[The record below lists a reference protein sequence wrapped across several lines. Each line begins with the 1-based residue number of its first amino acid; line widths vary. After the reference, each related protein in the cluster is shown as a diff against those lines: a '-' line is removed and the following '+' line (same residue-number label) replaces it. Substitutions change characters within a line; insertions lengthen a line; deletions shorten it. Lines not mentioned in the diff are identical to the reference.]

1 MSELSKATKDKTVQG
16 KLSELSELVAWFQS
30 PAFKLEAAFDKF
42 KQAEALAEEIEKD
55 LTKLKN
61 DIKVVK
67 KKFDTEE

>member
-1 MSELSKATKDKTVQG
+1 MSGTSKNEDKSVQD
-16 KLSELSELVAWFQS
+16 KLTELSELVGWFQGQS
-30 PAFKLEAAFDKF
+30 FKLEDALDKF

-67 KKFDTEE
+67 KRFDSEA

>member
-1 MSELSKATKDKTVQG
+1 MSEKNNKTVQEQ
-16 KLSELSELVAWFQS
+16 LSELSDLVAWFQS
-30 PAFKLEAAFDKF
+30 PAFKLEDAFDKF

-67 KKFDTEE
+67 KKFDTED

>member
-1 MSELSKATKDKTVQG
+1 MSEQSKTVKDKSVQD

-30 PAFKLEAAFDKF
+30 PAFKLEDAFDKF
-42 KQAEALAEEIEKD
+42 KQSEVLAEEIEKD